1 MPVVSPPP
9 LLQEIAIGLILQA
22 AYELFFATALRRC
35 NQNGRKAM
43 TYCSDCGNQ
52 VDEATRF
59 CSRCGGA
66 LGGSGDAAMP
76 LAAEGTEKPELKSTL
91 LQQDSRAQSS
101 PPRPEANHAV
111 APTRIPRKQ
120 NFVSGLVVLF
130 VLLVLALAITKASW
144 LALLLTLLSALVCIA
159 GCFIFLFG
167 KGRRKKG
174 LMSAVAGFMLFLFFI
189 MAHEWTLSPEQRAK
203 LGEQR
208 AREQAE
214 EQAKQLA
221 AEQAKLAALQTSKTR
236 YGIGQN
242 VSVGYWT
249 YRCLG
254 VRWQRSIGSEYADA
268 RFLVVDLVIGNND
281 KTASSLPPMK
291 LLDEHDR
298 EYDESS
304 KSIFLERSF
313 GTLKSLNPGVY
324 SRGYVVFDV
333 PPGKYVL
340 KVSGGYTSGQSATI
354 ELQ

>member
-1 MPVVSPPP
+1 MDTR
-9 LLQEIAIGLILQA
+9 E
-22 AYELFFATALRRC
+22 
-35 NQNGRKAM
+35 M
-43 TYCSDCGNQ
+43 TYCPGCGNQ
-52 VDEATRF
+52 VDEAARF
-59 CSRCGGA
+59 CSRCGGT
-66 LGGSGDAAMP
+66 LGSSGVAAMP
-76 LAAEGTEKPELKSTL
+76 AAAEGTEKLELKSTP
-91 LQQDSRAQSS
+91 LQYSSRPQSS
-101 PPRPEANHAV
+101 PPPPKANQA
-111 APTRIPRKQ
+111 APPKRIPRKRI
-120 NFVSGLVVLF
+120 FIKELAVLF

-144 LALLLTLLSALVCIA
+144 LALLLTLLSALACIA

-174 LMSAVAGFMLFLFFI
+174 LMTAVAGFMLFLFFM
-189 MAHEWTLSPEQRAK
+189 MAHEWTLSPGERAK
-203 LGEQR
+203 LGERR

-214 EQAKQLA
+214 EQAKQQA
-221 AEQAKLAALQTSKTR
+221 AEQAKVAVLQTSKTR

-268 RFLVVDLVIGNND
+268 RFLVVDLVVGNDD
-281 KTASSLPPMK
+281 KTASTLPPMK
-291 LLDEHDR
+291 LLGEDDR
-298 EYDESS
+298 EYDDSS

-340 KVSGGYTSGQSATI
+340 KVSGGYKSGQSASI
-354 ELQ
+354 ELP